1 MNIYIQIYKIKQMN
15 RVMIY
20 AAKKHASMK
29 FILFENKNL
38 RSTIPLKENIF
49 RLRFVQ
55 MDKIKN
61 TAQTIVAVI
70 AAKINNK

>member
-38 RSTIPLKENIF
+38 RSTIPLKKTSLDF
-49 RLRFVQ
+49 DLYRW
-55 MDKIKN
+55 IK
-61 TAQTIVAVI
+61 
-70 AAKINNK
+70 